1 MAFDRARRGLVQL
14 EVLGARPGPEVGHE
28 VRLVPHLERPL
39 PHLVDAVPLDPVPH
53 GGVDQRDPLAHL
65 LGRAAV
71 RLPPEQR
78 LGLGGELARHEPELH
93 ERAGARVEDRVEH
106 LVDIRERVD
115 RLGQRLVRAEA
126 AAVVRAVDEHVVVE
140 QAVEA
145 HVPGAQHLDGLA
157 EVRLP
162 VRPQRLVRAASADA
176 LVPDV
181 MQRHL
186 GGCLSVDQ
194 QG

>member
-1 MAFDRARRGLVQL
+1 MALIARAVASYSSKYSVRVPVQKFGTRFGSFHTSNGHCRTSSMPYRSIQCRTVASTSATQRPISFGGLQCAFHQNS
-14 EVLGARPGPEVGHE
+14 G
-28 VRLVPHLERPL
+28 
-39 PHLVDAVPLDPVPH
+39 
-53 GGVDQRDPLAHL
+53 
-65 LGRAAV
+65 
-71 RLPPEQR
+71 
-78 LGLGGELARHEPELH
+78 LGLGGELTRHEPELD
-93 ERAGARVEDRVEH
+93 ERAGAGVEDGVEH

-126 AAVVRAVDEHVVVE
+126 AAVVRPVDEHVVVE

-162 VRPQRLVRAASADA
+162 VRPQRLVRAAGTDA
-176 LVPDV
+176 LVPHV
-181 MQRHL
+181 MQPHL